1 MTWVNTLIP
10 NKFPTIKND
19 HPRVVIPF
27 YDVKGNVFAFQGRA
41 FGIEEPKYITIKL
54 DVNKRRVYGLDRL
67 NMNEQ
72 VKIVEGPIDSMFLK
86 NAIAVAGSDLEMKQL
101 KNKAVYIF
109 DNEPRSIEII
119 KKMKKMIEKNYQVF
133 IWPKN
138 IKVKD
143 INDLI
148 CENIS
153 APEIEKIISSNTFSN
168 LSAQQQLNNWKEV

>member
-1 MTWVNTLIP
+1 
-10 NKFPTIKND
+10 
-19 HPRVVIPF
+19 
-27 YDVKGNVFAFQGRA
+27 
-41 FGIEEPKYITIKL
+41 
-54 DVNKRRVYGLDRL
+54 
-67 NMNEQ
+67 MNEQ

-119 KKMKKMIEKNYQVF
+119 KKMQKLIEKNYQVF